1 MRQQLINSSSIL
13 IADFSRVCFSSFF
26 PHNYTGTSSLT
37 LRLIAS
43 FDGVNQSSE
52 KRFLNNGGFN
62 FATINFWE
70 PTLLKFRNSCHLL
83 PWLTISIKF

>member
-1 MRQQLINSSSIL
+1 MPFNSNLFSSSKGYVMRQQLINSSSIL

-43 FDGVNQSSE
+43 FDGVN
-52 KRFLNNGGFN
+52 R
-62 FATINFWE
+62 
-70 PTLLKFRNSCHLL
+70 
-83 PWLTISIKF
+83 ISRVAKLMDCQ